1 MYKIQEISIVASFLG
16 LWISTH
22 FSGDSELLLGFA
34 LILSFGML
42 HGANDIL
49 LLHKLALHK
58 KTFSLPAILIRYIL
72 SILLVA
78 VLFYVLPTTALLG
91 FLLYSAYHFGEQH
104 WHSHWS
110 NASKT
115 LTPLFYF
122 LYGMCVLCLLFL
134 FNDSEVKNIVF
145 EITKQRIDNLHIEPL
160 LLGFGLATVT
170 TYLVLAYAQKTS
182 FKKGLKEL
190 FFIGLLAL
198 IFKSSS
204 LIWGFAIYFI
214 FWHSIP
220 SLFDQIS
227 YLYGNASFKNL
238 TKYCKAAFPYWL
250 VSIIGVAIFY
260 FYFANEK
267 QFSTLFFCFIAAVT
281 FPHAFVMKSMFS
293 KNKSH

>member
-58 KTFSLPAILIRYIL
+58 RTFSLPNILIRYIL

-91 FLLYSAYHFGEQH
+91 FLIYSAYHFGEQH
-104 WHSHWS
+104 WHSHWN

-134 FNDSEVKNIVF
+134 FNDSEVKKIVF
-145 EITKQRIDNLHIEPL
+145 EITKQQTNNLVHR
-160 LLGFGLATVT
+160 
-170 TYLVLAYAQKTS
+170 TS
-182 FKKGLKEL
+182 F
-190 FFIGLLAL
+190 IGIWSSNSHHL
-198 IFKSSS
+198 SS
-204 LIWGFAIYFI
+204 LGLCAKD
-214 FWHSIP
+214 HS
-220 SLFDQIS
+220 
-227 YLYGNASFKNL
+227 KKR
-238 TKYCKAAFPYWL
+238 T
-250 VSIIGVAIFY
+250 
-260 FYFANEK
+260 
-267 QFSTLFFCFIAAVT
+267 
-281 FPHAFVMKSMFS
+281 
-293 KNKSH
+293 